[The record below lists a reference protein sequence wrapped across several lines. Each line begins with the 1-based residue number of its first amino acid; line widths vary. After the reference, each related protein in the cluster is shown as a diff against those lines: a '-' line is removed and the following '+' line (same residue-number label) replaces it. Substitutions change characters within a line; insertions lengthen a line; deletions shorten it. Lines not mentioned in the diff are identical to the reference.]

1 MRSKINKIV
10 MKGSIYSNLYNQEIK
25 VIKLSLKSVL
35 DIGL

>member
-10 MKGSIYSNLYNQEIK
+10 MRGSIYFNLCNQEIK
-25 VIKLSLKSVL
+25 VIKLSLKPVL